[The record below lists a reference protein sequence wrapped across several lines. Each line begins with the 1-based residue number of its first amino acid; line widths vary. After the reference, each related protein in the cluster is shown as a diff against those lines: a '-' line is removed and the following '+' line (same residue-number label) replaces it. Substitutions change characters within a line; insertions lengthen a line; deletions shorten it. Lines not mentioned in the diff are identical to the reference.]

1 MFESRIEIPTALVF
15 GPIGWFNVIQ
25 LWGITMAGVRQ
36 LISSMS
42 DRLEQG
48 IARWNHQGSRKND
61 FDWQVRFPFISQ
73 YLNYIMFGAEGWLW
87 SFLLKI
93 KGWDWMHLVSLCT
106 KTSPNGVASLV
117 LHFPMRQPR
126 FELLKNSLRAVVE
139 RRAPMAGIDGFMWMT
154 WMRWECSNLE
164 HFLGGSECLC
174 QHTHTHI
181 FHGKV
186 MAQSLQVER
195 WGQSS
200 FVLLDAEMMW
210 ID

>member
-1 MFESRIEIPTALVF
+1 
-15 GPIGWFNVIQ
+15 
-25 LWGITMAGVRQ
+25 MAGVRQ

-48 IARWNHQGSRKND
+48 IARWNHQGSPIHQMT

-73 YLNYIMFGAEGWLW
+73 YLNYIMFGAEGGCGFYFY
-87 SFLLKI
+87 FLIDERMRLEAF
-93 KGWDWMHLVSLCT
+93 S
-106 KTSPNGVASLV
+106 
-117 LHFPMRQPR
+117 FPMHQDITKWRRKFGIHFQKAPPR

-164 HFLGGSECLC
+164 HFLDGSEYLC
-174 QHTHTHI
+174 QQPTHI
-181 FHGKV
+181 FHGNV

>member
-48 IARWNHQGSRKND
+48 IARWNHQGSPIHQMT

-73 YLNYIMFGAEGWLW
+73 YLNYIMFGAEGGCGFLFLENKRMRLDAF
-87 SFLLKI
+87 SFPRHQDI
-93 KGWDWMHLVSLCT
+93 T
-106 KTSPNGVASLV
+106 KWRRKFGI
-117 LHFPMRQPR
+117 HFPMRQPR

-139 RRAPMAGIDGFMWMT
+139 RRVPMAGIDGFMWMT
-154 WMRWECSNLE
+154 WMTWECSTSN
-164 HFLGGSECLC
+164 
-174 QHTHTHI
+174 I
-181 FHGKV
+181 FWVGQNIYANTLIFF
-186 MAQSLQVER
+186 MAMSWHKASR
-195 WGQSS
+195 
-200 FVLLDAEMMW
+200 
-210 ID
+210 